1 VYEWSDQPSHSRHME
16 SGSRLSISWN
26 CPWLG
31 RVPRFMLPV
40 GFSNADASAP
50 CGVMVG
56 HCLNGGILLKA
67 ALADDDLQKGTKV
80 RDSVVGR

>member
-16 SGSRLSISWN
+16 SGSRLSILWN
-26 CPWLG
+26 CPWLVRDPENAVLWLFQRRCVSAMWCDG
-31 RVPRFMLPV
+31 RPY
-40 GFSNADASAP
+40 
-50 CGVMVG
+50 
-56 HCLNGGILLKA
+56 CLNGGILEA

>member
-1 VYEWSDQPSHSRHME
+1 MRWLASKSNKKALKVSKSEVYEWSDQPSHSRHME

-56 HCLNGGILLKA
+56 HIVWMA
-67 ALADDDLQKGTKV
+67 AY
-80 RDSVVGR
+80 

>member
-1 VYEWSDQPSHSRHME
+1 
-16 SGSRLSISWN
+16 
-26 CPWLG
+26 
-31 RVPRFMLPV
+31 MLPV

-50 CGVMVG
+50 CGVMFG